1 MNRKK
6 YTLRKKVTSLINKFM
21 VPLDWANYFS
31 KKRQLIR
38 FYQSYSILSYCTPT
52 VNNKILLRLND
63 TTSSNPLESPEIIA
77 NVNSSFLA
85 KGIARNSSLFNLK
98 IFWHILS
105 FFENTKIGFCYAPN
119 KEPSVNSLM
128 PETFMYGSQFINPPL
143 KSDQQYRLNVVDG
156 YKLSILSS
164 CLYLTKTL
172 RVVITHILL
181 LSIFN

>member
-1 MNRKK
+1 MLFFVNNNDPDNFIFLVRKVHSFKVFKKSTKFKKYNKGLTKFIMNRKK

-98 IFWHILS
+98 IF
-105 FFENTKIGFCYAPN
+105 
-119 KEPSVNSLM
+119 
-128 PETFMYGSQFINPPL
+128 
-143 KSDQQYRLNVVDG
+143 
-156 YKLSILSS
+156 
-164 CLYLTKTL
+164 
-172 RVVITHILL
+172 
-181 LSIFN
+181 